1 MFSKPSAIGVKP
13 LYSNAVVNNPVPPY
27 NPSKDIVKLT
37 GIHDGKPAAFGLSED
52 HFNKHLL
59 LVGSTGCGKTTTF
72 IKIVNQLQK
81 KMTQDDVMIIF
92 DTKGDFAKSV
102 QVSGEKLF
110 LANSAPY
117 RAVSE
122 KWNIFKE
129 ILHGNNYKDPTKYN
143 DEMTVSCTQEI
154 CRSLF
159 GDREKRTNNPFF
171 PNAARDLLA
180 ALIIFLIRTGVQNG
194 AKDPDFRKDYLNNA
208 ALAQFLSTRTAEDFC
223 SLLSF
228 DPDLRAVR
236 SYIEGGGDQ
245 ASGVLAEMYSVV
257 RDILTGVFAQKG
269 GFSIRGFVHD
279 KGNRTLFLEYD
290 LNMGG
295 VLTPVYRLL
304 FDLALKEALGRQ
316 GRQGNVYLVCDEFKL
331 LPHLQHID
339 DGVNFG
345 RSLGVKVIAGLQSIE
360 QLFEIYQESRG
371 RNIAA
376 GFSTVFAYHS
386 TDPSTI
392 EYLTKSYGEYEWREE
407 YVTGDG
413 KMSEYRRKGQVIS
426 DWDLVQMDV
435 GEAIVCPAFGKPF
448 TFRFDP

>member
-1 MFSKPSAIGVKP
+1 MFYKPEMIGVTP
-13 LYSNAVVNNPVPPY
+13 LYSSPAVINPVPPRAAGDWVVL
-27 NPSKDIVKLT
+27 K
-37 GIHDGKPAAFGLSED
+37 GRHDGRPAAFGLTED

-72 IKIVNQLQK
+72 INIVNQLQRR
-81 KMTQDDVMIIF
+81 MTRDDVMIIF

-110 LANSAPY
+110 LANTEPY
-117 RAVSE
+117 RAVSK
-122 KWNIFKE
+122 KWNVFRD
-129 ILHGNNYKDPTKYN
+129 ILFGNNVEDPAQFN
-143 DEMTVSCTQEI
+143 DELAVSYTQEI

-159 GDREKRTNNPFF
+159 CEREKNSNNPFF

-180 ALIIFLIRTGVQNG
+180 ALIIFLIRTGMQSVDT
-194 AKDPDFRKDYLNNA
+194 DPVFRGEYFNNA
-208 ALAQFLSTRTAEDFC
+208 ALVNFLNSRSAEEFC
-223 SLLSF
+223 NLLSF
-228 DPDLRAVR
+228 DPDLTAVR

-257 RDILTGVFAQKG
+257 RDIFTGVFAQRG
-269 GFSIRGFVHD
+269 SFSMRKFVHD
-279 KGNRTLFLEYD
+279 KGNKTLFIEYD
-290 LNMGG
+290 LKLGS

-316 GRQGNVYLVCDEFKL
+316 NVQGNVYLICDEFKL

-360 QLFEIYQESRG
+360 QLFEIYHESRG
-371 RNIAA
+371 KNIAA
-376 GFSTVFAYHS
+376 GFSTIFAYHN

-392 EYLTKSYGEYEWREE
+392 DYLVKAYDQYEWREE
-407 YVTGDG
+407 YQRADG
-413 KMSEYRRKGQVIS
+413 TPGEYRRRGPVIS
-426 DWDLVQMDV
+426 GWDLVNMEV
-435 GEAIVCPAFGKPF
+435 GEAIICPAFGKPF
-448 TFRFDP
+448 TFKFDK